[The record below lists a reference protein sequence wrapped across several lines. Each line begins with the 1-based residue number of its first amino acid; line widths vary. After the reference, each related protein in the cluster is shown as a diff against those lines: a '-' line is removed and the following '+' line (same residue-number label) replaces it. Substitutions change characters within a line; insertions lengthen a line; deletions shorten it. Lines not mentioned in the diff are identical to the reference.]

1 MMDTSLFEQVLV
13 NIIKNAAESIGET
26 GDIFI
31 RTSVSPTML
40 EIADTGAG
48 ISKEVEA
55 KLFSPF
61 FSNETQRTGY
71 WSYFLSVKF

>member
-1 MMDTSLFEQVLV
+1 MCIRDRV

-48 ISKEVEA
+48 ISKEVDVYKRQKA
-55 KLFSPF
+55 D
-61 FSNETQRTGY
+61 
-71 WSYFLSVKF
+71 FLRLYLVLLWPGICLVR

>member
-40 EIADTGAG
+40 EIADTG
-48 ISKEVEA
+48 
-55 KLFSPF
+55 
-61 FSNETQRTGY
+61 
-71 WSYFLSVKF
+71 

>member
-48 ISKEVEA
+48 ISKEVETNC
-55 KLFSPF
+55 SV
-61 FSNETQRTGY
+61 
-71 WSYFLSVKF
+71 LSLHQA

>member
-40 EIADTGAG
+40 EIADTGG
-48 ISKEVEA
+48 RYQVKRVGKPNCSV
-55 KLFSPF
+55 PF
-61 FSNETQRTGY
+61 FSTKT
-71 WSYFLSVKF
+71 